1 MALTNL
7 SQITTSGISTLAD
20 VSLNSI
26 TGVDATFTG
35 NVSIGGTLTY
45 DDVTNIDS
53 VGLITARSGVR
64 VLTGTATTALVVEG
78 NARVTGILTVGSSS
92 LTLDGTNNVVNV
104 GTALTLGHTQGLQFH
119 TQNLHSQ
126 GFDVNNINATGIIT
140 ATSGL
145 HVTGGNVI
153 LGTNA
158 TYAND
163 TANDLQI
170 GQTSSSNSG
179 ITIGSSSQG
188 QVAFADAGANRAG
201 LINYNHGSDAMIF
214 YTNGPSNER
223 LRITSTGNIGIN
235 ETTPEAK
242 LEVDGRIR
250 VLDNNDA
257 TPSTGKGLEISYF
270 NTADYADILSY
281 DRGGSAYKD
290 LYLRGNN
297 LVFKT
302 GTSERLRISSGGK
315 LLAGHTASRDVFRE
329 TRVQISGDNGD
340 DAGLSIYSTEDGIA
354 GPNLIL
360 GHSRNGAAVN
370 SEDVLGDI
378 TFVGHDSTDLNSRA
392 SIIRSIMTANGTN
405 NSLYADLVF
414 YTKRNSGGY
423 PDESLRIASDGN
435 LTLGNASYGSGLGQ
449 LRIINDAS
457 SAPASLAL
465 FGHNNTNDGD
475 PFGQIQ
481 FAEQESGTAGQV
493 KAKIEAQAVSTNERG
508 ADLVLFTA
516 ANSASST
523 PSERLRITSD
533 GKVFIGSS
541 VEYANSKAISDK
553 GVVVTSDGENT
564 LKLLDSTSYA
574 PNVGASILLGGNY
587 RASGDTQP
595 FVRLKSFKENSTNG
609 NYSYGFSIS
618 TNPNNGSITERLRI
632 TSAGKVGIGTDD
644 PKQFLSVV
652 GRATF
657 DQAGDYYGAWIN
669 GNSTADSSFNVGAW
683 YNIGGRLRDNG
694 NHVVLESMNTSHYV
708 QLQPSGG
715 NVGIASAT
723 PAARLDV
730 YKDFNGLGAGEYA
743 GRVYGEDAGVSETG
757 VRFVT
762 KGTGDLHNAANAYL
776 MHGISNGTTRF
787 VFGANGKVG
796 INANNPSYHLD
807 VNGSIRSRATGAG
820 TGLLLHSNC
829 GLTANSNLMQIWS
842 GQNNGMSFHT
852 NSTGDGSNER
862 LRVRTD
868 GHVASGGSLVASAN
882 YGDVTNFHNNKEGCG
897 MYRNNAYSSC
907 GAHIAVGADATD
919 GWSNMYLNRFWSSG
933 EDERMVD
940 FRLSNTTKGTIT
952 ANSSGV
958 TYNTTSDIRLK
969 TDINPISDATDKL
982 MNMNPVTHKWKED
995 PDGDTVHGF
1004 IAQEMQNIAPE
1015 AVHGEPDGEMMMG
1028 MDYGRITPII
1038 VAALQDAIEEINTL
1052 KQKISE
1058 LEN

>member
-523 PSERLRITSD
+523 PSERLRIDSAGRILQGTNSYKSNLNSSADTSGQLFQFVGKADNINHCISVFAYSGTSSSARGAKLQLHRARSTDGTTNTAVAENDLIGTVEFKGNDATSFTAAAKIDCFVDGTPGTDDMPGRLVFSTSSD
-533 GKVFIGSS
+533 GS
-541 VEYANSKAISDK
+541 
-553 GVVVTSDGENT
+553 GV
-564 LKLLDSTSYA
+564 
-574 PNVGASILLGGNY
+574 P
-587 RASGDTQP
+587 
-595 FVRLKSFKENSTNG
+595 
-609 NYSYGFSIS
+609 
-618 TNPNNGSITERLRI
+618 TERLRI
-632 TSAGKVGIGTDD
+632 KSNGKVTIN
-644 PKQFLSVV
+644 PYN
-652 GRATF
+652 TF
-657 DQAGDYYGAWIN
+657 HSPSN
-669 GNSTADSSFNVGAW
+669 GADSSSESE
-683 YNIGGRLRDNG
+683 GGLHQTAQLLKRL
-694 NHVVLESMNTSHYV
+694 
-708 QLQPSGG
+708 
-715 NVGIASAT
+715 
-723 PAARLDV
+723 
-730 YKDFNGLGAGEYA
+730 AG
-743 GRVYGEDAGVSETG
+743 
-757 VRFVT
+757 
-762 KGTGDLHNAANAYL
+762 
-776 MHGISNGTTRF
+776 
-787 VFGANGKVG
+787 
-796 INANNPSYHLD
+796 
-807 VNGSIRSRATGAG
+807 SRM
-820 TGLLLHSNC
+820 
-829 GLTANSNLMQIWS
+829 TA
-842 GQNNGMSFHT
+842 
-852 NSTGDGSNER
+852 
-862 LRVRTD
+862 
-868 GHVASGGSLVASAN
+868 
-882 YGDVTNFHNNKEGCG
+882 
-897 MYRNNAYSSC
+897 
-907 GAHIAVGADATD
+907 
-919 GWSNMYLNRFWSSG
+919 
-933 EDERMVD
+933 
-940 FRLSNTTKGTIT
+940 
-952 ANSSGV
+952 
-958 TYNTTSDIRLK
+958 
-969 TDINPISDATDKL
+969 
-982 MNMNPVTHKWKED
+982 
-995 PDGDTVHGF
+995 
-1004 IAQEMQNIAPE
+1004 
-1015 AVHGEPDGEMMMG
+1015 
-1028 MDYGRITPII
+1028 
-1038 VAALQDAIEEINTL
+1038 
-1052 KQKISE
+1052 
-1058 LEN
+1058 